1 MIFKIFQKLFKIC
14 ANITNYEYKEI
25 KPTSN
30 STLLEGERKKRKE
43 KNLYTKIMKR
53 HIKLCDTY
61 TCPYFHLKSSTSG
74 MF

>member
-53 HIKLCDTY
+53 QLRGQNVSQKN
-61 TCPYFHLKSSTSG
+61 
-74 MF
+74 

>member
-14 ANITNYEYKEI
+14 ANICDVFTNYKYKEN

-43 KNLYTKIMKR
+43 KNLYTKITKR
-53 HIKLCDTY
+53 QLRGQSVSK
-61 TCPYFHLKSSTSG
+61 KN
-74 MF
+74 